1 MILKNKVK
9 RLEMAASQSGSMTL
23 GTNNTTRGS
32 RVDVDSQAGEELEY
46 MSSVRR
52 MAIEELSD
60 AHQSLTEKHEKLV
73 EKYNGSKARVRT
85 LESDAAKHKQQLK
98 IILDKSE
105 NDDKLIEALKT
116 EVQRLKAIE
125 VRSSKGSGGPNVDER
140 VQRAAKEAASMATSH
155 MDGELTRLRRLVKQ
169 QGEQLATQE
178 ELIKE
183 LRKEGRSGN
192 SY

>member
-1 MILKNKVK
+1 M
-9 RLEMAASQSGSMTL
+9 
-23 GTNNTTRGS
+23 
-32 RVDVDSQAGEELEY
+32 DVDSQAGEELEY